1 VTARRRLE
9 LKLGAMRSFL
19 LQSLGALGLLALM
32 AWISP
37 PVVEAGFLE
46 RLFVPQA
53 ELWERWAAHEE
64 ASEASIAHDPWNR
77 FLASYV
83 SEDAQGINRV
93 AYGRV
98 SETDRRALANYIDR
112 LASTEISDYPQ
123 AEQLPYWI
131 NLYNALTVK
140 VVLDHYPVASI
151 RDIDISPG
159 LFADGPW
166 GKELVSIEGVAV
178 SLDDIEHRILR
189 PIWQDPRIHYA
200 VNCAAVGCPDLQ
212 TEAFTAANTEALFDE
227 GARAYVNDP
236 RGVQLAGGQ
245 LIVSSIYAWFEE
257 DFAKAGGVLAH
268 LQRYAEPG
276 LAAQLDRFNAIDDHR
291 YDWALNAASSPR

>member
-1 VTARRRLE
+1 
-9 LKLGAMRSFL
+9 MRSFL
-19 LQSLGALGLLALM
+19 LQSLPAMGLIALM

-37 PVVEAGFLE
+37 PLVEAGFLE
-46 RLFVPQA
+46 RLFAPQA
-53 ELWERWAAHEE
+53 ELWERWAAHDE
-64 ASEASIAHDPWNR
+64 ASEASIEHDPWNG

-83 SEDAQGINRV
+83 SEDAQGISRV

-98 SETDRRALANYIDR
+98 SERDRRALASYIDR
-112 LASTEISDYPQ
+112 LASTKITDYPRV
-123 AEQLPYWI
+123 EQLPYWI

-166 GKELVSIEGVAV
+166 GKKLVSIEGIAV

-212 TEAFTAANTEALFDE
+212 TEAFTAANTEALFE
-227 GARAYVNDP
+227 AGARDYVNDR
-236 RGVQLAGGQ
+236 RGVQIEKGKLV
-245 LIVSSIYAWFEE
+245 VSSIYEWFEE

-276 LAAQLDRFNAIDDHR
+276 LASQLERFNAIDDHR
-291 YDWALNAASSPR
+291 YDWTLNAVDTPR